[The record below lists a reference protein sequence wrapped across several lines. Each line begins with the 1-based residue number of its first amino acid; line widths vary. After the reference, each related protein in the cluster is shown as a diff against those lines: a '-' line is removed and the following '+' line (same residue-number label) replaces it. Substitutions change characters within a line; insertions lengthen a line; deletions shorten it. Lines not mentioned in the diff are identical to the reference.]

1 MLNLLVALE
10 SYIISLSEAG
20 LITYKIDE
28 KMIYQLQ
35 NSINNLGINTPEIA
49 EKTYSIINKIN
60 TINSKLTDVVTL
72 GSNVIPYFN
81 KNVNMPYLQT
91 NAIPIINTANVDT
104 SIAPPV
110 AEVKEDYYL
119 LEDFCLEWFNY
130 ELSLCEE
137 STEHRKLSQLT
148 VDGYHRILNTYI
160 LDYCKNNKIMYFKQL
175 TANVINA
182 LLKTTDSYDN
192 KRNIRIVCSLLMQFA
207 IKNKLIKK
215 SENPMDDVPKPVKP
229 VKREEKEISCI
240 EPENQHLYIK
250 AFEKENTPMS
260 ILFITMLL
268 TGMRPECASGLKWSC
283 VDFKHNEIIINNA
296 YKSFNIYDEKG
307 KVIGH
312 YRSDAD
318 LKTPESYRTI
328 PMCPLLKDILLQY
341 KESQKQRFK
350 NYRKFKKEGR
360 NLCNEDYCFLRTYIP
375 ALCIRYFII
384 STS

>member
-28 KMIYQLQ
+28 KIIYQLQ

-49 EKTYSIINKIN
+49 EKTYGIINKIN
-60 TINSKLTDVVTL
+60 TINSKLTDVITV

-81 KNVNMPYLQT
+81 KNANIPNLQI
-91 NAIPIINTANVDT
+91 NAIPIINTTNIDT
-104 SIAPPV
+104 SVAPPV
-110 AEVKEDYYL
+110 AEVKEDYCL

-148 VDGYHRILNTYI
+148 VDGYQKILDTYI
-160 LDYCKNNKIMYFKQL
+160 LEYCKNNNILYFKQL
-175 TANVINA
+175 TAKVINS

-207 IKNKLIKK
+207 IKKKLIKK

-229 VKREEKEISCI
+229 VKKEEKQISCI
-240 EPENQHLYIK
+240 EPENRHLYIE
-250 AFEKENTPMS
+250 ALEKENTPMS

-268 TGMRPECASGLKWSC
+268 T
-283 VDFKHNEIIINNA
+283 
-296 YKSFNIYDEKG
+296 
-307 KVIGH
+307 
-312 YRSDAD
+312 
-318 LKTPESYRTI
+318 
-328 PMCPLLKDILLQY
+328 
-341 KESQKQRFK
+341 
-350 NYRKFKKEGR
+350 R
-360 NLCNEDYCFLRTYIP
+360 N
-375 ALCIRYFII
+375 
-384 STS
+384 TS